1 MRNRTIVLTLATLV
15 VIAGTMGGP
24 ALISWVRSER
34 VSAAS
39 LETDNTA
46 GTWANW
52 IAAAYPGPAPY
63 PGAKV
68 FLPMILNA
76 IVSQGDVAT
85 PTPPPTPTATPT
97 PTPSPTP
104 PPYPLN
110 ISP

>member
-1 MRNRTIVLTLATLV
+1 MRNRAIVLTLATLV

-24 ALISWVRSER
+24 ALISWARNER

-39 LETDNTA
+39 LEGDTA
-46 GTWANW
+46 SDTWANW
-52 IAAAYPGPAPY
+52 ITASYPGPSPY

-68 FLPMILNA
+68 FLPMILNFIA
-76 IVSQGDVAT
+76 PQSDPAT
-85 PTPPPTPTATPT
+85 PTPPPPPTATPT

-110 ISP
+110 INP